1 MSNEPDAPHTPFAP
15 PAATEAVILAEHV
28 AKVFPMPAPSDEL
41 RELRVLTDVSL
52 ALAPGESVAI
62 MGPSGTGKSTLLNVL
77 GTLDA
82 PSAGTV
88 HLAGVDPYSLS
99 ERELAAFRN
108 ARLGFVF
115 QDHHLLPQCSL
126 LENVLIPGLAAPE
139 GVTDEFQ
146 ERARALVSRMGLGD
160 RLAHRPAQLS
170 GGERQRVAI
179 VRALVN
185 RPQVVLADEPTG
197 NLDEALADE
206 LAAMFRE
213 IAHDEQTALI
223 VATHSAALARHF
235 DRVYRLTE
243 GRLEEQPKP

>member
-1 MSNEPDAPHTPFAP
+1 MSNEPGAPTAAP
-15 PAATEAVILAEHV
+15 ATTETIIRAEHV
-28 AKVFPMPAPSDEL
+28 AKVYPAPSPSDEL
-41 RELRVLTDVSL
+41 RELRVLVDVSL

-146 ERARALVSRMGLGD
+146 ERARALLSRIGLGD

-223 VATHSAALARHF
+223 VATHSVALARHF